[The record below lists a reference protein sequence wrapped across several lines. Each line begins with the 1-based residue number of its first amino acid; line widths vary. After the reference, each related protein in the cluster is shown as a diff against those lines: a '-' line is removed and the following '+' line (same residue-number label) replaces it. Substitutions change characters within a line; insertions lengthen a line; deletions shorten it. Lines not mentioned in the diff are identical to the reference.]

1 MKIQIKI
8 KLLMTI
14 AFSNGIAMEGYSD
27 INDMVNGV
35 INSCPLTKHINSLDF
50 QPEEYSEQ
58 QLLKIQDILQK
69 LNNGDKQPYL
79 NFIEELNLNTDTMVN
94 GVINSCPLTKHIN
107 SLDFQPEEYSEQQL
121 LKIQDILQKLNN
133 GDKQPY
139 LNFMKELKSPVPTE
153 LIWNFF
159 LTLLFSILLIV
170 IF

>member
-27 INDMVNGV
+27 IND
-35 INSCPLTKHINSLDF
+35 
-50 QPEEYSEQ
+50 
-58 QLLKIQDILQK
+58 
-69 LNNGDKQPYL
+69 
-79 NFIEELNLNTDTMVN
+79 MVN